1 MIGGVSLQTISEI
14 PDGNIATLRRKARE
28 CRACP
33 LWKHATQTVFRAGP
47 GDARIMLVGAQRS
60 AT

>member
-1 MIGGVSLQTISEI
+1 MASWRS
-14 PDGNIATLRRKARE
+14 PE
-28 CRACP
+28 CRARP
-33 LWKHATQTVFRAGP
+33 LWKHATQAVFRAGP